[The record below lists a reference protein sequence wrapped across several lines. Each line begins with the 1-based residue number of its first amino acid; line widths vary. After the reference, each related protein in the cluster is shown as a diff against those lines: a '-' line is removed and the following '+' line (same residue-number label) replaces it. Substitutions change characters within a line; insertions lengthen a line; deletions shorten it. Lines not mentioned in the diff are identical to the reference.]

1 MKIKQNNISPLFL
14 RVCLRLCLRISLS
27 IFLLVFSVGVFA
39 QNQALELTDILDKH
53 YKAIGLEKK
62 KKIKTLVSIGALNQL
77 GTDLQ
82 ISIIQKRPSFYR
94 MDVHLEEGR
103 ISQGFDGEKGWM
115 LNPFISADTVAIT
128 GPELAQLS
136 ESAIF
141 DGILVNYESQ
151 GYEISYDAAG
161 IWNNSTVHILK
172 LSKGLGTTLRVF
184 LDDQSFLILKTEA
197 NYLIDGLPVDAQS
210 EFSEYKK
217 TGGVYFP
224 YKIINRN
231 GQFMTEMKIDTIRIN
246 EKLDDLLF
254 K

>member
-1 MKIKQNNISPLFL
+1 MKTKQNFTSPLF
-14 RVCLRLCLRISLS
+14 LRLCLRISLS
-27 IFLLVFSVGVFA
+27 IFLIVFSIGVFA
-39 QNQALELTDILDKH
+39 QNQPLELKDILDKH

-77 GTDLQ
+77 GADLQ

-103 ISQGFDGEKGWM
+103 ISQGFDGKKGWM
-115 LNPFISADTVAIT
+115 LNPFMSEDTVSIT

-141 DGILVNYESQ
+141 DGILVNYDSQ
-151 GYEISYDAAG
+151 DYEISYDAAG
-161 IWNNSTVHILK
+161 VWNNNTVHILK
-172 LSKGLGTTLRVF
+172 LSKGPGTTLRVF

-210 EFSEYKK
+210 EFSDYKK